1 MASSARVVCWQNREE
16 WLYVY
21 RTLYNFDDPEGQK
34 RGIDRVAAW
43 KSRSMGKL
51 PLAIECTV
59 NLISAHLISTRNTH
73 DQGRLTLAM
82 AIVRFVNGMVDLD
95 QKGKFARSVQTI
107 AEEIGL
113 PKWLVDIRHESA
125 HQNLPSLETLRCGV
139 RASLSWLQYEYW
151 EAQLKI
157 HDGNIKRLIE
167 LLEKYRE
174 LTLRPSVKS
183 KKKAKSKTDNKL
195 TQLSNS
201 IADTVSKSN
210 LWSLLPSLLFQ
221 KGMLVPSCEHISL
234 SSINQSTKD
243 GLFADLKTS
252 EVIGEIF
259 KIWKPLIEALDKSSP
274 EFLMSTIHYLLVG
287 DQSAITDKEKDL
299 SLYYAEW
306 VKHFLLLMS
315 KEKCCEVP
323 LMNILKIALENP
335 TRSYLTIISKILEKM
350 HLIDSSLKHKVL
362 HLVEVFLEQPLSEC
376 CCVNDM
382 EEFQESNLEE
392 WMARRSKI
400 CTKTALQQDEGA
412 PQWQQGSQ
420 QDSTLWH
427 FIPFGEVLGADFELE
442 LSV

>member
-1 MASSARVVCWQNREE
+1 M
-16 WLYVY
+16 
-21 RTLYNFDDPEGQK
+21 
-34 RGIDRVAAW
+34 
-43 KSRSMGKL
+43 
-51 PLAIECTV
+51 
-59 NLISAHLISTRNTH
+59 
-73 DQGRLTLAM
+73 
-82 AIVRFVNGMVDLD
+82 
-95 QKGKFARSVQTI
+95 
-107 AEEIGL
+107 
-113 PKWLVDIRHESA
+113 
-125 HQNLPSLETLRCGV
+125 
-139 RASLSWLQYEYW
+139 
-151 EAQLKI
+151 
-157 HDGNIKRLIE
+157 
-167 LLEKYRE
+167 
-174 LTLRPSVKS
+174 
-183 KKKAKSKTDNKL
+183 
-195 TQLSNS
+195 
-201 IADTVSKSN
+201 
-210 LWSLLPSLLFQ
+210 PSLLFQ

-259 KIWKPLIEALDKSSP
+259 KIWKPLIEALDKLSP

-362 HLVEVFLEQPLSEC
+362 HLVEVFLEQPLSEY